1 MLSGLWGA
9 FFWGGGAESTLALT
23 ITTAVV
29 MSAPQP
35 SCGTWC
41 LAGLCLCCDIKLLT
55 GLKRQFLSFPAL
67 HPFFADIT
75 WVSWRSQGTHITE
88 AKPKE
93 KRFTVDYVRRF
104 RGWQF
109 IHPTNLSLKIR
120 PLKLGD
126 NGRYEVVMDTL
137 SDPTKPKT
145 FSYSLRVHGK
155 SKDGG
160 RKVVGT
166 RLGFSPPWAC
176 PHGGGLP
183 LCKAPSPEP
192 THPMTSPPSPGRGTQ
207 DEYGQWRNS
216 PSSFS
221 ACTHPLHPL
230 HPLHPA
236 LVTPRPP
243 QGGGW
248 SLVPK
253 TAAGPT
259 TRAVPCAHRWL
270 AHDASQDQ

>member
-1 MLSGLWGA
+1 MVGARVTLLCCMLLVADGGKGAPGAGVGSLLQAGLGCWGRWAGAPWDA
-9 FFWGGGAESTLALT
+9 FRVLRCFFLGWGVETTLALT
-23 ITTAVV
+23 IATAVV

-35 SCGTWC
+35 SRGTRC
-41 LAGLCLCCDIKLLT
+41 LAGLCLCCDIKLLK
-55 GLKRQFLSFPAL
+55 GLKRQSLSFPAL
-67 HPFFADIT
+67 FPFFADIT
-75 WVSWRSQGTHITE
+75 RVSWRSQGTHITE
-88 AKPKE
+88 DE
-93 KRFTVDYVRRF
+93 KRFTVDYVPRF
-104 RGWQF
+104 RGRQF

-126 NGRYEVVMDTL
+126 NGKYEVVMDTL

-192 THPMTSPPSPGRGTQ
+192 THPMTSPPSPGRGT
-207 DEYGQWRNS
+207 
-216 PSSFS
+216 
-221 ACTHPLHPL
+221 
-230 HPLHPA
+230 
-236 LVTPRPP
+236 
-243 QGGGW
+243 
-248 SLVPK
+248 
-253 TAAGPT
+253 
-259 TRAVPCAHRWL
+259 
-270 AHDASQDQ
+270 